1 MSVYIEKPVTRA
13 GIIEAQKQKVRNRY
27 KGVENKEDIV
37 VVPCIEEP
45 GLYDDTRRKKV
56 AVYVRVSTDSLQ
68 QTTSYEL
75 QRNYYERTI
84 LQHPNWDLVEIYADE
99 GISGTSLKHR
109 DNFIRMI

>member
-1 MSVYIEKPVTRA
+1 MNIFTENPGSRA
-13 GIIEAQKQKVRNRY
+13 SQVEAQKQKVRNRY

-45 GLYDDTRRKKV
+45 GFYDDTRRKQV
-56 AVYVRVSTDSLQ
+56 AVYVRVSTDSVQ

-84 LQHPNWDLVEIYADE
+84 LQHPNWDLV
-99 GISGTSLKHR
+99 
-109 DNFIRMI
+109 